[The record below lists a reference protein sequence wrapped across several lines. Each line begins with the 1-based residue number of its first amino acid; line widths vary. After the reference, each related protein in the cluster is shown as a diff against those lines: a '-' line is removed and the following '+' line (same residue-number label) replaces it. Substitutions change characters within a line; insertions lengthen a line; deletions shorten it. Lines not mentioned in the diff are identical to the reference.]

1 MYILLFFFSSRRRH
15 TRCAL
20 VTGVQTCALPICK
33 ATANWDQYYNY
44 TYATA
49 APTIYANNAFLPDV
63 IRDRMADEGIASFRL
78 GRIHSESMIRAEN
91 KKEMWRVATGFTAT
105 PGDWTI
111 DGYYT
116 HGENEIRITN
126 FDVLHNRRF
135 YAAIDAVEDPVTGD
149 IVCRS
154 TLAGYDAG
162 CVPFN
167 PFGAGSPSAGALD
180 YITGDEWRNLSL
192 RQDVAALTVQRPLF
206 ALWSDPITVAAGVE
220 YRSESARQT
229 TSANTAEIVD
239 YTGVR
244 GGPAGLAGRVG
255 PFIVGNPQPL
265 AGSFDIKEGFV
276 EKIGRAHV

>member
-1 MYILLFFFSSRRRH
+1 
-15 TRCAL
+15 
-20 VTGVQTCALPICK
+20 
-33 ATANWDQYYNY
+33 
-44 TYATA
+44 
-49 APTIYANNAFLPDV
+49 
-63 IRDRMADEGIASFRL
+63 
-78 GRIHSESMIRAEN
+78 
-91 KKEMWRVATGFTAT
+91 MWRVATGFTAT

-206 ALWSDPITVAAGVE
+206 ALWSDPITVAAG
-220 YRSESARQT
+220 RSEEH
-229 TSANTAEIVD
+229 TSELQSLMRIS
-239 YTGVR
+239 Y
-244 GGPAGLAGRVG
+244 
-255 PFIVGNPQPL
+255 
-265 AGSFDIKEGFV
+265 
-276 EKIGRAHV
+276 

>member
-1 MYILLFFFSSRRRH
+1 MRISDWSS
-15 TRCAL
+15 
-20 VTGVQTCALPICK
+20 
-33 ATANWDQYYNY
+33 
-44 TYATA
+44 
-49 APTIYANNAFLPDV
+49 DV
-63 IRDRMADEGIASFRL
+63 CSSDLSMVRAD
-78 GRIHSESMIRAEN
+78 N
-91 KKEMWRVATGFTAT
+91 KKVMWRVATGFTAT

-192 RQDVAALTVQRPLF
+192 RQDV
-206 ALWSDPITVAAGVE
+206 
-220 YRSESARQT
+220 RSEEH
-229 TSANTAEIVD
+229 TSELQSLMSRSYAV
-239 YTGVR
+239 
-244 GGPAGLAGRVG
+244 
-255 PFIVGNPQPL
+255 
-265 AGSFDIKEGFV
+265 S
-276 EKIGRAHV
+276 